1 MSRSNGSKPQASTQ
15 VHYVKDVRRNK
26 DTRDWDAYVSIAGS
40 EPQYL
45 GSRRRSWEAE
55 TLCDTYVLDLA
66 QAGELPAD
74 VPLTPNEDVILDW
87 ILHHATMGPEEKIIR
102 AADYLLNDRK
112 PTLMDAV
119 LDYVSDLEI
128 ATEIDRALAA

>member
-1 MSRSNGSKPQASTQ
+1 
-15 VHYVKDVRRNK
+15 
-26 DTRDWDAYVSIAGS
+26 
-40 EPQYL
+40 
-45 GSRRRSWEAE
+45 
-55 TLCDTYVLDLA
+55 
-66 QAGELPAD
+66 
-74 VPLTPNEDVILDW
+74 LDW